1 MQFTF
6 VNLRRSSGIKKIIFA
21 WSALSFLLETEKL
34 IVITPDHFISC
45 FSPTISF
52 DPHNCL
58 WKDAREKYRVDMII
72 YPTFP
77 ISDNWNHL
85 CSFFLVWT
93 PQGKIKC
100 SSGAP
105 PIGGWLSH
113 CMFTIPT
120 NSVITFIFQSPAW
133 DVALSKDSV
142 SAFRIYWT
150 REWI

>member
-21 WSALSFLLETEKL
+21 WSALSLLLETEKL
-34 IVITPDHFISC
+34 IVITPDHFVSC

-58 WKDAREKYRVDMII
+58 WKDAREKCRVDMII
-72 YPTFP
+72 HPTFP
-77 ISDNWNHL
+77 IYDNWNHL

-93 PQGKIKC
+93 PQAK
-100 SSGAP
+100 
-105 PIGGWLSH
+105 LSALLERPLQVGDYH
-113 CMFTIPT
+113 IVCLLSQPT
-120 NSVITFIFQSPAW
+120 LITFIFQSPAW